1 MFLGVW
7 GFGIYGPLD
16 LGSWGF
22 LAVLWICGVCLKF
35 WFWGLG
41 ALGFRVLGSFW
52 RFFGSVWCFWGSF
65 WWLRAVALNMGCVW
79 ACCEGLWGC
88 LGFML
93 RFRIQFRVHLVE
105 YSNNL
110 IFFVLV
116 VWGAL

>member
-1 MFLGVW
+1 MHPPLNPKPPKTNRNGPRSDLSRGDVASTAAGRLGSDLEVELFGSEVFLGVW

-52 RFFGSVWCFWGSF
+52 RFFGSVWCFF
-65 WWLRAVALNMGCVW
+65 
-79 ACCEGLWGC
+79 
-88 LGFML
+88 
-93 RFRIQFRVHLVE
+93 
-105 YSNNL
+105 
-110 IFFVLV
+110 
-116 VWGAL
+116 